1 MSVLPSLVRSV
12 LEALR
17 DPALLIDRDGRLV
30 AANSTARA
38 LFGDSIEGRD
48 IRFTIRH
55 PDALEL
61 LLGDAG
67 EGELD
72 FVGIGGTERPWH
84 LSLRELGERSMRLAL
99 ISDRSEAL
107 AADRLRVDFVAN
119 ASHELR
125 TPLAT
130 IIGYGETLAED
141 APLDEPL
148 RRRFGATL
156 LGEARRMLRLIE
168 ELMSLS
174 RIEAERFRP
183 PSEPVDLI
191 QVARSAA
198 ADSGLLAEQRGVT
211 VRFHADAG
219 VPTVAGDAP
228 QLARLIANL
237 VDNAIRHGCND
248 ANCAVEI
255 SVTSDGRQVRLAVRD
270 EGDGIAAEHLPRL
283 TQRFYRVDPARSRD
297 GGGTGLGLA
306 IVKHIVERHGG
317 RLEFRSTP
325 GAGTEVSIVLP
336 ILDSLSSS

>member
-1 MSVLPSLVRSV
+1 MTAIPPLVRS
-12 LEALR
+12 LLDALR
-17 DPALLIDRDGRLV
+17 EPALLLDGERLA
-30 AANSTARA
+30 AANAAARA
-38 LFGDSIEGRD
+38 VLGQAIEGRD
-48 IRFTIRH
+48 VRFAIRH

-61 LLGDAG
+61 LLGSAR

-72 FVGIGGTERPWH
+72 FIGIGGAERPWR
-84 LSLRELGERSMRLAL
+84 LSLRPLGDRNMRLAL
-99 ISDRSEAL
+99 LTDRTEAL

-174 RIEAERFRP
+174 RIEAERFRAP
-183 PSEPVDLI
+183 GSAIDLADI
-191 QVARSAA
+191 ARTAV
-198 ADSGLLAEQRGVT
+198 ADSALLAERRGIALSLEVEP
-211 VRFHADAG
+211 G
-219 VPTVAGDAP
+219 VAPVAGDP
-228 QLARLIANL
+228 VLLGRVVTNLI
-237 VDNAIRHGCND
+237 DNAIRHGCND
-248 ANCAVEI
+248 SSCAVR
-255 SVTSDGRQVRLAVRD
+255 VTLGADPAGVRLAVRD
-270 EGDGIAAEHLPRL
+270 DGDGIAAEHLPRL

-306 IVKHIVERHGG
+306 IVKHIVERHRG
-317 RLEFRSTP
+317 RLDISSSVGE
-325 GAGTEVSIVLP
+325 GTEVAITLP
-336 ILDSLSSS
+336 ISRSLSSI